1 MKRTKQ
7 AVAAVLIAG
16 LLATL
21 VVGPQVAEAG
31 GRHWARGGHG
41 HGHYHGGHHGSD
53 YFWGGLAFGAVSGI
67 VVGSLL
73 APRVYAAPPVVYQP
87 APVVYQ
93 AAPVI
98 VQSAPVCSSFWVPT
112 SWNGYQWVPGYWAQ
126 ACR

>member
-21 VVGPQVAEAG
+21 VVVPQVAEAG
-31 GRHWARGGHG
+31 GRHWGRGGHG
-41 HGHYHGGHHGSD
+41 HGYHGGYGGPG
-53 YFWGGLAFGAVSGI
+53 YFWGGLAAGAFTGI

-87 APVVYQ
+87 APV
-93 AAPVI
+93 I
-98 VQSAPVCSSFWVPT
+98 VQSAPVIVQAAPVCSNFWVPT
-112 SWNGYQWVPGYWAQ
+112 SWNGVQWVPGYWAQ